1 VPIDGVVRGLWR
13 EAVIENDAAIGG
25 TRERLRVRRDR

>member
-1 VPIDGVVRGLWR
+1 MVRGLWR

-25 TRERLRVRRDR
+25 ARERLRVRRDR